1 MRSFTLIEVLIVI
14 GIIIILAIL
23 AFPAYR
29 FFQRESDLTNS
40 SVEIANTIRLAQNK
54 TLVSEGASQ
63 YGVYF
68 DQTTAQHQ
76 YILFKGVSYGGRDAS
91 FDEIHK
97 LSSFVEIS
105 EINLAGGVSE
115 VVFNRVSGETSQFG
129 NISLRLK
136 IDPAKIETIYI
147 ENSGLVDFVLPS
159 TPSDVERV
167 KDSRHVHFTHNQ
179 DVRNAVTL
187 HLIFPNYPADN
198 FDINFQNYLDSG
210 KTEFYWEGG
219 VLVGQPGNQTEQ
231 KLIIQT
237 HFLDITSAQFSVHRD
252 RRYNDKALEII
263 LDDQNLIYYTTD
275 GQTTK
280 GSSVHVTDPQWQ

>member
-1 MRSFTLIEVLIVI
+1 MRSFTLIEILIVI
-14 GIIIILAIL
+14 GIIGILMAL

-29 FFQRESDLTNS
+29 FFQRESGLTNS
-40 SVEIANTIRLAQNK
+40 SVEIVNTLRLAQNK
-54 TLVSEGASQ
+54 TLASEGASQ

-68 DQTTAQHQ
+68 DQTTAPHQH
-76 YILFKGVSYGGRDAS
+76 ILFKGGSYGSRDAS

-115 VVFNRVSGETSQFG
+115 VVFNRVSGETLQSG

-136 IDPAKIETIYI
+136 TDPTKIKTIYI
-147 ENSGLVDFVLPS
+147 ESSGRVDLILSS
-159 TPSDVERV
+159 TPSDEERI
-167 KDSRHVHFTHNQ
+167 KDSRHVHFTYNQ
-179 DVRNAVTL
+179 DARNAATL
-187 HLIFPNYPADN
+187 HLVFPDYPADN
-198 FDINFQNYLDSG
+198 FDINFQNFLDPG
-210 KTEFYWEGG
+210 KTKFYWEGG
-219 VLVGQPGNQTEQ
+219 VLVGPVGNQIEQ

-237 HFLDITSAQFSVHRD
+237 HSLDITSAQFSVHRD

-263 LDDQNLIYYTTD
+263 LDDQNLLHYTTD